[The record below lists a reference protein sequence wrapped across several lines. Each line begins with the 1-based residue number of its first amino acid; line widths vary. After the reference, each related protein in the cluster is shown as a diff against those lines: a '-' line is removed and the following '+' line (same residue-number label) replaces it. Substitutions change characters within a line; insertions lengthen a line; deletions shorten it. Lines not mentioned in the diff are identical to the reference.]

1 MIVLD
6 TNVVSELMRP
16 APDMKVL
23 AWVDAQMT
31 QDLWL
36 CSVVVAEL
44 AYGVGRMP
52 TGRRKQQLAEALAIT
67 LEQDF
72 AGRVLTFDLASA
84 LDCASLLAVREQAG
98 RPVAW
103 ADAQIAATCLAHG
116 ATLATRNTQHFEGLG
131 VSLINPWSSA

>member
-16 APDMKVL
+16 APDLAVL
-23 AWVDAQMT
+23 AWVDAHMT

-36 CSVVVAEL
+36 CSVVAAEL

-52 TGRRKQQLAEALAIT
+52 TGRRKRQLADALAIT
-67 LEQDF
+67 LEEDF
-72 AGRVLTFDLASA
+72 AGRVLAFDLASA

-98 RPVAW
+98 RSVAW

-116 ATLATRNTQHFEGLG
+116 ASLTTRNTQHFEGLG
-131 VSLINPWSSA
+131 VPLLNPWTSA